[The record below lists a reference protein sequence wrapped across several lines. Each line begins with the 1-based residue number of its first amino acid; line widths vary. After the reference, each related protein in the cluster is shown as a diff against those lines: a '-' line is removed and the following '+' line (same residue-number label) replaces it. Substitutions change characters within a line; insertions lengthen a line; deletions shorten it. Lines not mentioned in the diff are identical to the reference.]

1 MTEKIKLS
9 DLIYEVRARKLQPSQ
24 IFTRDEF
31 EKDPEFGKIIKNEA
45 DYEIWKRDQEAEEEL
60 NEQMSKEI
68 EAAEKEKDEFI
79 PGGEETEGKDD
90 NDFIPGTRAEEDSED
105 DLIPD

>member
-9 DLIYEVRARKLQPSQ
+9 DLIYEVRSRKLQPSQ

-45 DYEIWKRDQEAEEEL
+45 DYNHPRYSQEMSLKRIR
-60 NEQMSKEI
+60 SS
-68 EAAEKEKDEFI
+68 EK
-79 PGGEETEGKDD
+79 
-90 NDFIPGTRAEEDSED
+90 S
-105 DLIPD
+105 